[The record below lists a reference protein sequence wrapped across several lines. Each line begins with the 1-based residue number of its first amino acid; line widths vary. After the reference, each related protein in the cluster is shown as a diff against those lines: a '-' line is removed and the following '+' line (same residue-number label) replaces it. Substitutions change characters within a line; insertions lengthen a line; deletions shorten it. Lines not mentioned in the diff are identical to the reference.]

1 MLLKISNY
9 LQIPN
14 GLVSFFGAVALVS
27 LLTACTP
34 AFNWREVML
43 DQESARI
50 QLPEKPSVMER
61 DITLDGLKVKMQMK
75 GALVNGI
82 AFIAALVN
90 LPDRTEATAQKA
102 LAAMRLQM
110 TRNIQGA
117 ETSARE
123 VAIAVL
129 DGSGQIQSKRLGTL
143 VIVKG
148 QMQNKAAQMTAGF
161 VAYQGIAFQWV
172 AMGPIQDQSL
182 PEQEIKNFIDSFKLM
197 QRQ

>member
-1 MLLKISNY
+1 MLLKINHY
-9 LQIPN
+9 LQLPN
-14 GLVSFFGAVALVS
+14 LPKALAGIAALVM
-27 LLTACTP
+27 LLAACTP

-61 DITLDGLKVKMQMK
+61 DIILDGLKVKMYMK
-75 GALVNGI
+75 GALVNET
-82 AFIAALVN
+82 AFTAALVN
-90 LPDRTEATAQKA
+90 LPDRTDATAQKV

-129 DGSGQIQSKRLGTL
+129 DSTGQLQSKRDGML

-148 QMQNKAAQMTAGF
+148 QMQNKPAQMTAGF

-172 AMGPIQDQSL
+172 ALGPNQGQLVPD
-182 PEQEIKNFIDSFKLM
+182 QEIKNFIDSFKLM

>member
-1 MLLKISNY
+1 MSAPLLT
-9 LQIPN
+9 LFLT
-14 GLVSFFGAVALVS
+14 GLLAS
-27 LLTACTP
+27 LLVACTP
-34 AFNWREVML
+34 IFNWREVML

-61 DITLDGLKVKMQMK
+61 DIILDGLNVKMQMK
-75 GALVNGI
+75 GALVKQI
-82 AFIAALVN
+82 AFTAALVN

-117 ETSARE
+117 EISARE

-129 DGSGQIQSKRLGTL
+129 DGSGQIQSKRPGTL
-143 VIVKG
+143 IIVKG
-148 QMQNKAAQMTAGF
+148 QMQNQVAQMTAGF

-172 AMGPIQDQSL
+172 AMGPIQSQSM
-182 PEQEIKNFIDSFKLM
+182 PDDEIKNFIDSFKLM

>member
-1 MLLKISNY
+1 MLLKINHY
-9 LQIPN
+9 LQLPN
-14 GLVSFFGAVALVS
+14 LPKALAGIAALVM
-27 LLTACTP
+27 LLAACTP

-61 DITLDGLKVKMQMK
+61 DIILDGLKVKMHMK
-75 GALVNGI
+75 GALVNET
-82 AFIAALVN
+82 AFTAALVN
-90 LPDRTEATAQKA
+90 LPDRTDATAQKV

-123 VAIAVL
+123 V
-129 DGSGQIQSKRLGTL
+129 QIQTKRDGML

-148 QMQNKAAQMTAGF
+148 QMQNKPAQMTAGF

-172 AMGPIQDQSL
+172 ALGPNQGQLVPD
-182 PEQEIKNFIDSFKLM
+182 QEIKNFIDSFKLM